1 MISDGD
7 DDSPHPEEEE
17 KKKDAIHLVILGR
30 NGAIKTH
37 RRADNTHNK
46 ETRCDAFFFSF
57 FSFLFF
63 YLFRPFLNETTRF
76 VIFITGLKLSP
87 PFWHFLFLSLQ
98 DGLVG

>member
-46 ETRCDAFFFSF
+46 ETRCDAFFFFVFF
-57 FSFLFF
+57 FSF
-63 YLFRPFLNETTRF
+63 
-76 VIFITGLKLSP
+76 
-87 PFWHFLFLSLQ
+87 FLSLSAFFE
-98 DGLVG
+98 